1 MFGNNLK
8 FSASLPFVSLDARS
22 RPTLSLHS
30 KSTPMAA
37 KAIIDGAK
45 SHRHLEFILTVPDM
59 GPGANLSGP
68 QFSLL

>member
-1 MFGNNLK
+1 
-8 FSASLPFVSLDARS
+8 
-22 RPTLSLHS
+22 
-30 KSTPMAA
+30 MAA